1 MWLASAL
8 FLPLAFSPLYPS
20 PIHDV
25 SPASFRVR
33 GGEGGEIK
41 GQKRCWWCPLGAVRC
56 PDAASSSCG
65 WLSIRDATWGRTV
78 PWPGWPF
85 VTCPHLPCQWW
96 SSQWTLAA
104 SSHVHPSQL
113 QGTQVMLPWS
123 LSVRFEAGGRKT
135 LSFKKPS
142 FQFHS
147 CPRPPPGSRWWAK
160 GQEPVWLPFFCTS
173 YTSLLTVGHLFF
185 SPLVLCP
192 KLWDRKCHLKNS
204 ITWRIVLHL

>member
-1 MWLASAL
+1 MQAGEWGGGSRQAALAQLGNSVEREVWLASSL

-41 GQKRCWWCPLGAVRC
+41 GQKRCWWCPLGGCEMPRC
-56 PDAASSSCG
+56 CLFLLWVAQHQRA
-65 WLSIRDATWGRTV
+65 V

-96 SSQWTLAA
+96 GLQWTLAA

-123 LSVRFEAGGRKT
+123 LSVRSEAGRRKT

-147 CPRPPPGSRWWAK
+147 WSRAPAW
-160 GQEPVWLPFFCTS
+160 
-173 YTSLLTVGHLFF
+173 
-185 SPLVLCP
+185 
-192 KLWDRKCHLKNS
+192 
-204 ITWRIVLHL
+204 